1 MKALLQNISKPLALL
16 AILLMGL
23 SCEKTDNAENYAV
36 EILLLP
42 DDGVVVQARFPNDL
56 SDETWAPMWRTDT
69 VNAEYSVLTNL
80 QARPGADFEDKS
92 LHIVRLSGEGRCRVV
107 YAQEM
112 QLYTK
117 SNLTEANSYNAYRKL
132 SGAMPMDSLMLFL
145 EAEGSH
151 YYHVLESGI
160 DSLVIPISLLDSIEH
175 IYVDSCIVRTNP

>member
-1 MKALLQNISKPLALL
+1 MTALFMLA
-16 AILLMGL
+16 A
-23 SCEKTDNAENYAV
+23 CEKKDNAENYAA
-36 EILLLP
+36 EILILP
-42 DDGVVVQARFPNDL
+42 DDGVVVQAQFPNDL

-69 VNAEYSVLTNL
+69 VKSEYSILSNI

-112 QLYTK
+112 KLYTK
-117 SNLTEANSYNAYRKL
+117 SNPTEANSYNAYRKL

-175 IYVDSCIVRTNP
+175 IYVDSCIVRANP

>member
-1 MKALLQNISKPLALL
+1 MKVLQQYIFKPLALL
-16 AILLMGL
+16 AVLLMGL
-23 SCEKTDNAENYAV
+23 SCEKKDNAENYAA
-36 EILLLP
+36 EILILP
-42 DDGVVVQARFPNDL
+42 DDGVVVQAQFPNDL

-69 VNAEYSVLTNL
+69 VKSEYSILSNI

-112 QLYTK
+112 KLYTK
-117 SNLTEANSYNAYRKL
+117 SDPTKANSYNAYRKL
-132 SGAMPMDSLMLFL
+132 SNALPMDSLMMFL
-145 EAEGSH
+145 EEEGSN
-151 YYHVLESGI
+151 YYHVLEPGT